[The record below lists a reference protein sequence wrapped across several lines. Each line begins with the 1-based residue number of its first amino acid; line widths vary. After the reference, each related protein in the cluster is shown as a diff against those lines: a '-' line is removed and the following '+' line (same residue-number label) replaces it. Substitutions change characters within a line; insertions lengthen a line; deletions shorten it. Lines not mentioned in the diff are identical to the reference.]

1 MKSSQTG
8 KYVDQLL
15 EAVINGTVPEG
26 SYINSISSLAEEIRG
41 LECRNTRVV
50 VFGGGTGLSTVVGG
64 NSQLDDW
71 HENPFVGLKQEFPR
85 LDVVVCTTDDGG
97 STGLLLRQLPMIGIG
112 DLRKLLLSLI
122 TRENLQQTYGLDDVL
137 TMQVIRLI
145 HRVFNHRF
153 SKGSRDFRYI
163 ASPLLAAPR
172 DLRRIC
178 PGPLAELLSSLGG
191 YVSPGGQGPTILP
204 GGHCLGNLILTAAIL
219 MSDGKT
225 GNRPPGLDA
234 VAAGIETLSR
244 AIGVAPGCLH
254 PATSTPGQLVFRY
267 SNGVAVRGQSKSS
280 ISRRIVPIEHV
291 SVEYCGIPRVSR
303 AICSAIRKADL
314 ILFAPGSLY
323 TSIMPILQ
331 ITPIVQTIRENHKA
345 LKILGANFWIQ
356 EGETDISRR
365 SRKRGFHVSELVEA
379 YDHNVEGGSRG
390 LFDIVLSANL
400 EHIPGNVL
408 RNYALEGKSPI
419 YLDRDRVEELGL
431 LPVEATI
438 YSRERLRVAGVIHHD
453 PRKFALVVR
462 ALLIAHQRLKLKR
475 RQVSSRRFPRGSA
488 VRVYSGAP
496 LLCSYHKEVGA
507 LLAGKRF
514 FPANLRNIMHEMI
527 WENRDIRVDHLKF
540 FSGARI
546 IPAARWTRSKE
557 WDNVLGYYDPE
568 DGLLKIHEQ
577 AGRETERLRDNLLTA
592 LGESLLGRYLES
604 RNWANPEAGAHWG
617 MRHYEIRLRPVRDR
631 GCFLDDRALKRYLRM
646 ARMVQGP
653 HDPDTFG
660 ITLNDGE
667 GFLPPGLLFGLLYA
681 WYLNNA
687 YGGIMEY
694 EMSLLRWPP
703 EKLIPYQLKEY
714 TRKQAL
720 IDFFRKTVFQHAD
733 E

>member
-1 MKSSQTG
+1 MKASQIAG
-8 KYVDQLL
+8 YVDQLL
-15 EAVINGTVPEG
+15 ETVINGTVPG
-26 SYINSISSLAEEIRG
+26 RPYKNSISGLADEVRG

-50 VFGGGTGLSTVVGG
+50 IFGGGTGLSTVVGG

-71 HENPFVGLKQEFPR
+71 PESPFVGLKQEFPR
-85 LDVVVCTTDDGG
+85 LNVVVCTTDDGG

-122 TRENLQQTYGLDDVL
+122 LRENLRKTYGLDDIL
-137 TMQVIRLI
+137 SRQVIRLI

-153 SKGSRDFRYI
+153 PKGSRDFRYVANPI
-163 ASPLLAAPR
+163 LAAPR
-172 DLRRIC
+172 DLRRYC
-178 PGPLAELLSSLGG
+178 PGPLADLLSSLGA
-191 YVSPGGQGPTILP
+191 YVSPGGKGPAIMP
-204 GGHCLGNLILTAAIL
+204 GEHCLGNLMLTAAIL
-219 MSDGKT
+219 MSDGET
-225 GNRPPGLDA
+225 GDKPPGLDA
-234 VAAGIETLSR
+234 IAAGIRILSR
-244 AIGVAPGCLH
+244 AIGVTPGCLH
-254 PATSTPGQLVFRY
+254 PATSTPGQLVLRY
-267 SNGVAVRGQSKSS
+267 SNGVAVRGQRKSS
-280 ISRRIVPIEHV
+280 ISRRLLPIEHV
-291 SVEYCGIPRVSR
+291 SVEHCGIPRVSR
-303 AICSAIRKADL
+303 AVCSSIRKADL
-314 ILFAPGSLY
+314 IVFAPGSLY

-331 ITPIVQTIRENHKA
+331 ITPIVQAIRENQKA
-345 LKILGANFWIQ
+345 LKILGANFWVQ

-365 SRKRGFHVSELVEA
+365 SLKRGYRVSELVEA

-390 LFDIVLSANL
+390 LFDCVLSANL

-431 LPVEATI
+431 LPVEATV
-438 YSRERLRVAGVIHHD
+438 YSRKRLRAAGVIHHD

-462 ALLIAHQRLKLKR
+462 ALLIAHQRLNLKR
-475 RQVSSRRFPRGSA
+475 RPMSSRRVPARSA
-488 VRVYSGAP
+488 GRIHADGP
-496 LLCSYHKEVGA
+496 LLCSFHREAGA
-507 LLAGKRF
+507 LLAEKRF
-514 FPANLRNIMHEMI
+514 SPGSLRNTMHDMV
-527 WENRDIRVDHLKF
+527 WENRDIRIDHLRF

-557 WDNVLGYYDPE
+557 WDNVLGYYDPK
-568 DGLLKIHEQ
+568 DGILKIHEQ
-577 AGRETERLRDNLLTA
+577 AAREPELLRDNLLTA
-592 LGESLLGRYLES
+592 LGESLLGRYIKG
-604 RNWANPEAGAHWG
+604 RNWVNPEAGAHWG
-617 MRHYEIRLRPVRDR
+617 TRHYEIRLRPVQDR
-631 GCFLDDRALKRYLRM
+631 GCFLDDRALKTYLRL
-646 ARMVQGP
+646 ARLVQSP

-703 EKLIPYQLKEY
+703 EKLIPYQLEEY
-714 TRKQAL
+714 ARKQGL
-720 IDFFRKTVFQHAD
+720 IRFFRNMVFQHA